1 MPKPS
6 RETLT
11 TTAAASAT
19 FDQGMSVRV
28 AWSRDDAWDDEHTY
42 TCRWTTATT
51 VSEGSTRAPR
61 RPARF
66 TTETPFPLREDVF
79 LRAARKGA

>member
-1 MPKPS
+1 MPNPS
-6 RETLT
+6 RETLA
-11 TTAAASAT
+11 TTAAASAI
-19 FDQGMSVRV
+19 FDQGMGVRV
-28 AWSRDDAWDDEHTY
+28 AWSQDDAWDDEHTY

-66 TTETPFPLREDVF
+66 TTAIPFPLREEVF